1 MQIKLIPREKS
12 TAIYFLFALF
22 VILFSCI
29 NYSQAAQA
37 QSQYSTINANTQD
50 GSSRGRPTRRQG
62 TGSRDGECAVAKI
75 PLTALV
81 ASKGSSL
88 VIEKH
93 PTFWFFVPYQS
104 NQAAFGEFSLQD
116 ETNKDIYR
124 TSFQVAEKP
133 GIVSISLPSNIAP
146 LEINKTYQWHLK
158 IYCDDTK
165 NQVPKKT
172 SDFVFGSVQR
182 VALKSDLERQ
192 LQLLNVP
199 QKRIDFYIKNNIWQS
214 ALSDLGKVYF
224 TPTQNNTFRQE
235 WANLLKDMSLEDL
248 LQQPILGEV
257 DKF

>member
-1 MQIKLIPREKS
+1 MQLRLIPRHQF
-12 TAIYFLFALF
+12 TAIYFLFALLVMF
-22 VILFSCI
+22 FSCI
-29 NYSQAAQA
+29 NYSQAALG
-37 QSQYSTINANTQD
+37 QSQNLTNNTNIQD
-50 GSSRGRPTRRQG
+50 GSSRGRPTRRRG
-62 TGSRDGECAVAKI
+62 TGSRDGECPVVKI

-88 VIEKH
+88 VIEEH

-104 NQAAFGEFSLQD
+104 NQAALGEFSLQD
-116 ETNKDIYR
+116 EANKDIYR
-124 TSFQVAEKP
+124 TNFQVAEKP
-133 GIVSISLPSNIAP
+133 GIVSVSLPSNITP
-146 LEINKTYQWHLK
+146 LKINNTYRWHLK
-158 IYCDDTK
+158 IYCDNRT
-165 NQVPKKT
+165 NQVSQKI

-199 QKRIDFYIKNNIWQS
+199 RKRIDFYIKNNIWQS